1 MPAQVPP
8 EAQSIGRAR
17 GRPRSASSL
26 TTFQR
31 CEKQWFLNYRIGLRG
46 PLSPHQVMGIEVEE
60 SFCSILMKRAPVVN
74 SIEELR
80 NWTESLVSEHAQ
92 QALENGRAIFED
104 AMWSKGDFDEFFNL
118 DYVSQMLRNGI
129 SLQLEEV
136 EACFEAGGGVYDFEI
151 PAPCWDTLHISHSLK
166 RRTA

>member
-17 GRPRSASSL
+17 GRLSASSL

-60 SFCSILMKRAPVVN
+60 SFCSILMKRAPAVN
-74 SIEELR
+74 SIEELKS
-80 NWTESLVSEHAQ
+80 WTETLIEEYAKNLILTPANQVTITPPA
-92 QALENGRAIFED
+92 AIKID
-104 AMWSKGDFDEFFNL
+104 VPRSG
-118 DYVSQMLRNGI
+118 
-129 SLQLEEV
+129 
-136 EACFEAGGGVYDFEI
+136 
-151 PAPCWDTLHISHSLK
+151 
-166 RRTA
+166 